1 MASCSRFG
9 YLADRACN
17 SPVLQLISC
26 FRQITCCRIFYFC
39 RQLHPGEAQV
49 GLDLMAIESGKPSR
63 FLYDMSRILAG
74 CLLLVASATA
84 AQQNFI
90 NVPSGEVTKAGKFF
104 FQQQLNFNEII
115 QSNTTL
121 DYGLGKGFEIG
132 LNVLG
137 LNYVEK
143 SNSLFLNDRNDRDP
157 YDPLLTVNGLKQFE
171 VTENFL
177 LAIGTQFGMNVDF
190 DNRYRPANLTYLNF
204 RLQNVLGGH
213 SVFVA
218 GPYFN
223 SRHYGGAG
231 NRVGGWLAAEVP
243 LAEKWH
249 VMGESVVGDN
259 AISYSSF
266 GVIFFPRPRI
276 PLTLGVQIPNTTD
289 NAYALVFELT
299 ITP

>member
-1 MASCSRFG
+1 
-9 YLADRACN
+9 
-17 SPVLQLISC
+17 
-26 FRQITCCRIFYFC
+26 
-39 RQLHPGEAQV
+39 
-49 GLDLMAIESGKPSR
+49 
-63 FLYDMSRILAG
+63 MSRLFLVWWLVLA
-74 CLLLVASATA
+74 ASAVV

-157 YDPLLTVNGLKQFE
+157 YDPLLTVNALKQFE
-171 VTENFL
+171 VTEVFS
-177 LAIGTQFGMNVDF
+177 LALGTQVGVNVDF
-190 DNRYRPANLTYLNF
+190 DNRYRPANLSYLNARF
-204 RLQNVLGGH
+204 QNLLWEH

-218 GPYFN
+218 GTYYN
-223 SRHYGGAG
+223 SSHYGGAG
-231 NRVGGWLAAEVP
+231 NRVGGWLAAEIP

-249 VMGESVVGDN
+249 VMGESVIGNN
-259 AISYSSF
+259 AISYTSLGF
-266 GVIFFPRPRI
+266 IFFPRPRI
-276 PLTLGVQIPNTTD
+276 PLTLGVQIPNTAN
-289 NAYALVFELT
+289 NAYALVFEFT